1 MTQTTCN
8 YLIVDLL
15 AFFDRS
21 HASSEKCEE
30 LEKNSLLTEVRKA
43 ARNAEKICISG
54 TQYKRISDIEE
65 CFPKL
70 TFLKNFKKDKDVV
83 TAKAHREL
91 KGEHYHK
98 LEYREIGECIEKFGK
113 HGALLLVCLCDE
125 RRDGCKFSLS
135 DVCSIVRQPLLFKE
149 HGSVNNVKV
158 YGLCVGCRDELCDS
172 EDRVAC
178 HVYGSP

>member
-1 MTQTTCN
+1 MTETGCN
-8 YLIVDLL
+8 YLIIGLL
-15 AFFDRS
+15 AFFNCS
-21 HASSEKCEE
+21 HAPPEKCKE
-30 LEKNSLLTEVRKA
+30 LEKSSLLEEVRKTTM
-43 ARNAEKICISG
+43 NVEKICISG
-54 TQYKRISDIEE
+54 TQYKRISDIEA

-70 TFLKNFKKDKDVV
+70 MFLKNFKRDIVIAR
-83 TAKAHREL
+83 THRDS

-98 LEYREIGECIEKFGK
+98 LEYREISECIEKFGK
-113 HGALLLVCLCDE
+113 YGALLLVCLCDDRKDE
-125 RRDGCKFSLS
+125 CKFSLS